1 MCCEMREG
9 EGYDAAIRVRD
20 SHGGVNGAVRLSIDA
35 QVADPRSAEPLDLR
49 LAPVLVC
56 LAAEFERR
64 GALPSL
70 PHGDEAQLALI
81 ENALHAER
89 FELFLQPIRSLH
101 AGERLAHYEV

>member
-64 GALPSL
+64 GALLPSL

-81 ENALHAER
+81 ENPLPAER
-89 FELFLQPIRSLH
+89 SEIFLQPIRSL
-101 AGERLAHYEV
+101 